1 LEIYQLNL
9 VGNDSGGGVAQIFA
23 SLYPERVRSL
33 TVTILVPGRVRF
45 VRMVHALTTKVTSLR
60 FGFEASRVAKQLRLT

>member
-9 VGNDSGGGVAQIFA
+9 VGNDSGGGIAQIFP

-33 TVTILVPGRVRF
+33 TLTILVLGSVRLCGWL
-45 VRMVHALTTKVTSLR
+45 MH
-60 FGFEASRVAKQLRLT
+60 

>member
-9 VGNDSGGGVAQIFA
+9 VGNDSGGGIAQIFA

-33 TVTILVPGRVRF
+33 TVTILVPGREL
-45 VRMVHALTTKVTSLR
+45 VRMAYELTTKVTSLR
-60 FGFEASRVAKQLRLT
+60 FGLRQGRVAKLFRLT